1 MARFARLPSDEYMGV
16 ILLGGA
22 DFPLSHTTATGG
34 LATAFQLSK
43 HALRG

>member
-1 MARFARLPSDEYMGV
+1 MLVPTRVTSDEYMGV
-16 ILLGGA
+16 ILVGRA